1 MTYWSISSQVLKE
14 EAEKLGLE
22 VEVLVP
28 EKNLFLVKW
37 KEKEILFKSTDFWW
51 NTSLGEKISD
61 DKELTYTLLGKYW
74 IPIPKTHYI
83 YENEFADFEWSAFSS
98 FRFPLVI
105 KPIDEAHGNGVC
117 MNITTVPE
125 LQKKLQTSFATYPKM
140 IVQEQVSWDECRVL
154 VVLWEVIVAYNR
166 VPPSVIWNWHSTIGQ
181 LIDYENKNN
190 PLRQED
196 YYAPLSFIRSDSELV
211 DYIDKK
217 WYNLNSV
224 LGEWVRLQL
233 RWNSN
238 MGTWWTAVDMT
249 HILHDDIK
257 KLCIDVAEKLNLSIC
272 GVDILTT
279 DFTKPLQEVGGVILE
294 VNGTPW
300 IGGDRE
306 LTSVNSGREILKKLF
321 SI

>member
-28 EKNLFLVKW
+28 EKNLFFVKS

-61 DKELTYTLLGKYW
+61 DKELTYTLLGRHG

-83 YENEFADFEWSAFSS
+83 YENEFADFDWTVFSS
-98 FRFPLVI
+98 FRFSSCYQANWWGTWEWRMYEYHHRPW
-105 KPIDEAHGNGVC
+105 
-117 MNITTVPE
+117 
-125 LQKKLQTSFATYPKM
+125 TSKEIAEFILDLYPKM

-166 VPPSVIWNWHSTIGQ
+166 VPPSVIMKWTLNHSDQ

-196 YYAPLSFIRSDSELV
+196 YYAPLSFIRV
-211 DYIDKK
+211 
-217 WYNLNSV
+217 W
-224 LGEWVRLQL
+224 
-233 RWNSN
+233 
-238 MGTWWTAVDMT
+238 
-249 HILHDDIK
+249 
-257 KLCIDVAEKLNLSIC
+257 
-272 GVDILTT
+272 
-279 DFTKPLQEVGGVILE
+279 
-294 VNGTPW
+294 
-300 IGGDRE
+300 
-306 LTSVNSGREILKKLF
+306 
-321 SI
+321 